1 MLRRSRSTM
10 RLDSAE
16 PMSPIP
22 ARINH
27 PRARRSGEGNPV
39 GLKIVIDGSSLDT
52 NVVIKS
58 SLRSPPPKPVGVEG
72 FLPCSLPE
80 LSFLK
85 ACFLCKKQLSPEKD
99 VYIYSDI
106 RHAKGGCC
114 VGGVDSEKLTHPH
127 TLSVKITGGGG
138 RLCFRIPKR
147 NCPGHGVYAE
157 FPFVPLTS

>member
-99 VYIYSDI
+99 VYIYRGDRGFCSMECRCRQIFLDE
-106 RHAKGGCC
+106 RRERCASALDRAAPPCGSGRKKSRTSGRGG
-114 VGGVDSEKLTHPH
+114 
-127 TLSVKITGGGG
+127 
-138 RLCFRIPKR
+138 IP
-147 NCPGHGVYAE
+147 AAA
-157 FPFVPLTS
+157 